1 MKEILIEVIKIAGPL
16 AVAVVVFTQG
26 LGISSGRVLAY
37 FRKEPALVLRSLI
50 ATVVVVPV
58 AALALILMLKPSPGL
73 TIGLAILVSCP
84 PAPMMVATAATKG
97 GANAAFMAIL
107 HLSLAAIAFVTV
119 PAVLFLLST
128 FLGFSADVEPGTIM
142 WILSRTILLPVGLGL
157 AARAA
162 YPALADRWGPGLAKI
177 GNAATAIVLL
187 LLIWVFWPV
196 LLNMDRWSYLVI
208 AAVSVVAL
216 AIGHLAGPADPHEKT
231 ALAVE
236 CASRHPVLAMAIGG
250 ANFGVER
257 TLPILAPCILTSS
270 AVAILYLVWRRIR
283 TR

>member
-1 MKEILIEVIKIAGPL
+1 MKAILIPVITIAAPL
-16 AVAVVVFTQG
+16 AVALVVFTQG
-26 LGISSGRVLAY
+26 LGIASGSVLAY
-37 FRKEPALVLRSLI
+37 FRKQPALILQSLV

-73 TIGLAILVSCP
+73 AIGLAVLVSCP
-84 PAPMMVATAATKG
+84 PAPLMVATAATKG

-107 HLSLAAIAFVTV
+107 HLTLATLAFATV

-128 FLGFSADVEPGTIM
+128 SLGFSADVELGPMI
-142 WILSRTILLPVGLGL
+142 WILARTILLPIGLGL

-162 YPALADRWGPGLAKI
+162 YPSLADRLGPGLAKA
-177 GNAATAIVLL
+177 GEAATAVLL
-187 LLIWVFWPV
+187 LLLIAAFYPV

-208 AAVSVVAL
+208 VAVSVVAL
-216 AIGHLAGPADPHEKT
+216 AIGHLAGPADPHERT

-236 CASRHPVLAMAIGG
+236 CGSRHPVLAMAIGG
-250 ANFGVER
+250 ANFGADR
-257 TLPILAPCILTSS
+257 ALPILVPCILTSS
-270 AVAILYLVWRRIR
+270 AVAFLYLAWRRVR